1 MGQMENNLISKL
13 RNVSSIVTSGKL
25 SYPTLDAIKSS
36 SYYEEVKNV
45 YKSLGGI
52 LSEVPVNLRKWD
64 IEVDGAAIEL
74 DEFLHF
80 NRYRKITL
88 ESSVYK
94 KLPKFPITQYMD
106 YCKFYEADCIS
117 AGSYGG
123 KWSND
128 SCEKQFGKASPLKV
142 FTGVG
147 APRWKQRAFYD
158 FIKDLTSLLFDFP
171 LVRLSIYDKIFVN
184 GSQKQLKEVLDLSG
198 PFGSEELYKL
208 IKERM

>member
-13 RNVSSIVTSGKL
+13 RNVSPNVTSGTL
-25 SYPTLDAIKSS
+25 SYPTSDAIKSS
-36 SYYEEVKNV
+36 SYYEDVKTV
-45 YKSLGGI
+45 YKNLGGI

-88 ESSVYK
+88 ESSIYK
-94 KLPKFPITQYMD
+94 KLPKFPLTQYLD
-106 YCKFYEADCIS
+106 YCKFYEAGCIS

-158 FIKDLTSLLFDFP
+158 FVKDLTFILYDFP
-171 LVRLSIYDKIFVN
+171 LVRLSIYDKIIVN
-184 GSQKQLKEVLDLSG
+184 GSQRQLKDVLDLSG
-198 PFGSEELYKL
+198 SFGSEELYEL
-208 IKERM
+208 LKERM